1 MVSMVTTLIVAAIA
15 LVVGVTAGF
24 LTRKLIA
31 EQQISGAKK
40 YAQQIV
46 EGAQKEAASIKK
58 EAEIESK
65 EHFLKAQG
73 EFDNKTR
80 EAKTELQNLEKRARQ
95 REELLDKK
103 LETLDRKEKDL
114 NTKQAELNTAVEK
127 LNAQKTELETIIA
140 DQRKKLENISGLSAE
155 GAKQEL
161 MRSMTDEAKQASL
174 LMIKRMEEEA
184 KETAEKKARDIVT
197 TAIQRVAA
205 DQTSEV
211 SVSVVALPSDDMKG
225 RIIGREGRNIKTLE
239 TMTGVDFIIDDT
251 PEAVT
256 ISAFDPVRR
265 ETAKLALQK
274 LIQDG
279 RIHPGRIEEVV
290 EKTKLEME
298 QKIKEIGEQAAMD
311 VGITNLH
318 PEIIKLLGKLHYR
331 TSYGQNVLKHST
343 EMAYICS
350 MMASELGIDPT
361 LSKRAALL
369 HDIGKAID
377 HEIQGSHVALGV
389 EAAKKYGESEAI
401 LHAIQSHHND
411 VEAKSIEAV
420 LVQAADAISAARPG
434 ARRETIENYVK
445 RLENLEKIAN
455 GFEGI
460 QRSFAIQAGREI
472 RVMVETDKIDDMKS
486 FALSKDIAKKIEEEL
501 EYPGM
506 IRVTVI
512 RELRA
517 VEYAK

>member
-1 MVSMVTTLIVAAIA
+1 MVSMITTLIVAVIA
-15 LVVGVTAGF
+15 LAVGVTAGF

-31 EQQISGAKK
+31 EQQISGAKR
-40 YAQQIV
+40 YAQQII
-46 EGAQKEAASIKK
+46 ESAQKEAASIKK
-58 EAEIESK
+58 EAEIEAK
-65 EHFLKAQG
+65 EQFLKAQT
-73 EFDNKTR
+73 EFDAKTR
-80 EAKTELQNLEKRARQ
+80 EAKTELANLEKRARQ

-103 LETLDRKEKDL
+103 LESLDRKEKEL
-114 NTKQAELNTAVEK
+114 STKQAELNASVEK
-127 LNAQKTELETIIA
+127 LNTQKAELETIISE
-140 DQRKKLENISGLSAE
+140 QRRKLENISGLSAE

-161 MRSMTDEAKQASL
+161 MRSMLDEAKQASL

-298 QKIKEIGEQAAMD
+298 QKIKELGEQAAMD

-331 TSYGQNVLKHST
+331 TSYGQNVLKHSV

-361 LSKRAALL
+361 IAKRAALL

-377 HEIQGSHVALGV
+377 HEVQGSHVALGV

-401 LHAIQSHHND
+401 LHAIEAHHND
-411 VEAKSIEAV
+411 KEPKSIEAV

-434 ARRETIENYVK
+434 ARRETLENYVK

-455 GFEGI
+455 SFEGI

-472 RVMVETDKIDDMKS
+472 RVMVETDKVDDMKS